1 MALPAPPPPSPQ
13 VMHANPVERLKMETR
28 VKAIQER
35 RAVEQEALRKA
46 VEEKDRLFI
55 EKVVGGCSVA
65 VAGVGKGSGT

>member
-1 MALPAPPPPSPQ
+1 
-13 VMHANPVERLKMETR
+13 METR